1 MLSDFC
7 NDLSIVRT
15 ARLRSWL
22 PVNPRSRSIT
32 SAVAR
37 EARVMPALRLCRLE
51 SHCHPGRW
59 PDRTFYGSPPAKRP
73 RALAVS
79 RTNKPPS
86 RRLRPSHIHTPPLS
100 AAGFYQDLPVPRDD
114 AWCLLL
120 PSEASLASCP
130 VAPTRSIDGPRN
142 AVALF
147 GIRPRRSPQCNS
159 PRPFLCKNNTSACR
173 RIDGHQNECPPL
185 TRTYPPVAR
194 GGIVCCLE
202 HVRMTGEERD

>member
-1 MLSDFC
+1 MLPDCC
-7 NDLSIVRT
+7 NDMSIAWT

-22 PVNPRSRSIT
+22 TVNARSRSTT
-32 SAVAR
+32 SACAH
-37 EARVMPALRLCRLE
+37 EARVRPALRLFRVE
-51 SHCHPGRW
+51 SRCHRGW
-59 PDRTFYGSPPAKRP
+59 WLDRTFYGSPPAKRP

-86 RRLRPSHIHTPPLS
+86 RRLRPSRIHTALLS
-100 AAGFYQDLPVPRDD
+100 AADFYRDLPDPRDD
-114 AWCLLL
+114 AWYLLS
-120 PSEASLASCP
+120 PSEASLASYP

-159 PRPFLCKNNTSACR
+159 PSPLLCDSKTTACR

-185 TRTYPPVAR
+185 TRTYPRRAR
-194 GGIVCCLE
+194 WFCLLS
-202 HVRMTGEERD
+202 RASPDD